1 MLLCL
6 FFSFFLI
13 TFIETALVTTS
24 GAMWIV
30 VPMITLLGSPCF
42 ITRYSF
48 YLSLYSL
55 PRPCAAALGCQVY
68 TITASSL
75 IFSFYKLD
83 PEILGRVVEEK
94 EEIQNIERLL
104 REKLLNKLRNATS
117 GEEDEMEVGCF
128 FFACLQPPPL
138 DCVV

>member
-1 MLLCL
+1 MTSLCIL
-6 FFSFFLI
+6 R
-13 TFIETALVTTS
+13 E
-24 GAMWIV
+24 
-30 VPMITLLGSPCF
+30 
-42 ITRYSF
+42 
-48 YLSLYSL
+48 
-55 PRPCAAALGCQVY
+55 AALACQVY

-117 GEEDEMEVGCF
+117 GEQDEMEVHIFILF
-128 FFACLQPPPL
+128 FLNAIFIFFIIG
-138 DCVV
+138 